1 MKKLKLFFFA
11 LLTATTA
18 WADVEI
24 NETNFP
30 DANFRN
36 WVLSQTYGGDG
47 MLTDEEI
54 ADVTSINVWYK
65 RIQSLKGIEYF
76 TALTELSCG
85 ENQLTELDVSK
96 NTALTTLGCGS
107 NKMTAIDVSGCPAL
121 TTLYCY
127 GNQLTELDVSG
138 CTALTTLDCYGNQ
151 LTTLDVSGCPALTT
165 LKCYHNHLTELDV
178 SKNTELASLN
188 CSGNKLTELNV
199 SNCPQLSYIE
209 CFSNQIKDAAMEKL
223 VESLPSKSN
232 TRMYV
237 INFTYN
243 LCEGNVMTV
252 AQVAAAK
259 AKGWKPSIYSSG
271 KWIEYAGI
279 DLNAVKVK
287 ISETNF
293 PDENF
298 REWVFNQ
305 EYGAD
310 GFLTDEEIVG
320 VTSMDMS
327 RRNIQ
332 SLKGIEFFT
341 ALTLLDCSQNQIKD
355 TAMDVLVESLPTVDN
370 GEIHVVK
377 ESKEEGNMMTVTQVT
392 AVKAKGWTP
401 MYNDGKW
408 VEYIG
413 FNPEKDIAINEDN
426 FPDWNFRFWLI
437 SRNYGK
443 DGILTDEEIAEVTSI
458 DVNHRSINSLKGIEY
473 FTALTSLDCSSNQ
486 IVELDVSKNLAL
498 VELYCYTNQLTSL
511 DVSQNTSLEVLKC
524 NKNQIALLDL
534 SKNSVLKELYCGTN
548 QLTALDVSKN
558 TALTKLSCGGNQLT
572 ELDISRNTTL
582 TSLYCN
588 DNQLTE
594 LDASECNS
602 LNGLNCRNNPLIVLN
617 VSGCTAL
624 PQLDFCNGVLTTLD
638 VSGCSSITSLY
649 CSNNKLTS
657 LNVSGCTGLSLIVC
671 WNNQLQGEGM
681 EQLVESLPTIEKGE
695 LAVVYGEEEQN
706 MMTIMQVA
714 AAKAKGWTPTANI
727 GGQWQDYAGSAPSV
741 VINEE
746 TFPDEAFRQWVL
758 SKSYGQ
764 DGVLTSEEIAS
775 VKTINISETSARNMK
790 GIEYFAALEWLI
802 SSENAAL
809 EELDASKNTRLMVLI
824 CRAGQLKT
832 LNVKGCTALERLVC
846 NDNQLTSLDVSGC
859 TKLWMLSC
867 SNNQLTELNVEGC
880 TQLAQNALYCYGNQL
895 KGEDMDRFIETL
907 PTVERGMLVCIY
919 DDETNVITTTQV
931 AAAKAKGWGTYR
943 YLGLNPNTHNEEIE
957 PYEGSPDGISSPLAE
972 AREEAIYNLAG
983 QKIVNGQLSNGQM
996 PSGINIIRYADGT
1009 SKKVLVK

>member
-1 MKKLKLFFFA
+1 MKKLLLLSIYALF
-11 LLTATTA
+11 TATTA

-36 WVLSQTYGGDG
+36 WVLSQDYGKDG
-47 MLTDEEI
+47 VLTDAEI
-54 ADVTSINVWYK
+54 VEVVYINV
-65 RIQSLKGIEYF
+65 
-76 TALTELSCG
+76 
-85 ENQLTELDVSK
+85 EN
-96 NTALTTLGCGS
+96 
-107 NKMTAIDVSGCPAL
+107 
-121 TTLYCY
+121 
-127 GNQLTELDVSG
+127 
-138 CTALTTLDCYGNQ
+138 
-151 LTTLDVSGCPALTT
+151 
-165 LKCYHNHLTELDV
+165 
-178 SKNTELASLN
+178 
-188 CSGNKLTELNV
+188 
-199 SNCPQLSYIE
+199 
-209 CFSNQIKDAAMEKL
+209 
-223 VESLPSKSN
+223 KS
-232 TRMYV
+232 
-237 INFTYN
+237 
-243 LCEGNVMTV
+243 
-252 AQVAAAK
+252 
-259 AKGWKPSIYSSG
+259 
-271 KWIEYAGI
+271 
-279 DLNAVKVK
+279 
-287 ISETNF
+287 
-293 PDENF
+293 
-298 REWVFNQ
+298 
-305 EYGAD
+305 
-310 GFLTDEEIVG
+310 
-320 VTSMDMS
+320 
-327 RRNIQ
+327 IQ

-341 ALTLLDCSQNQIKD
+341 EMKTLHCGQNQVKELNVTGCKALEEVSCWGNQMQVLDVTGCTALKKIDCSENQI
-355 TAMDVLVESLPTVDN
+355 AGAGMDRLVESLPTMGNAELDAIYST
-370 GEIHVVK
+370 G
-377 ESKEEGNMMTVTQVT
+377 EGNVMTVDQVNV
-392 AVKAKGWTP
+392 AKAKGWQP
-401 MYNDGKW
+401 MYFTAMYRWESYEGSEPATGIIINEETFPDEAFRKW
-408 VEYIG
+408 VL
-413 FNPEKDIAINEDN
+413 KQ
-426 FPDWNFRFWLI
+426 
-437 SRNYGK
+437 SYGK
-443 DGILTDEEIAEVTSI
+443 DGVLTDVEIAEVTSI
-458 DVNHRSINSLKGIEY
+458 SVKNNKNIRSLEGIEY
-473 FTALTSLDCSSNQ
+473 FSALTSLDCSSGQ
-486 IVELDVSKNLAL
+486 VTELDVSKNLAL
-498 VELYCYTNQLTSL
+498 VELYCNTNQLTTL
-511 DVSQNTSLEVLKC
+511 DVSQNTALTSL
-524 NKNQIALLDL
+524 
-534 SKNSVLKELYCGTN
+534 SCGSN
-548 QLTALDVSKN
+548 QLTTLDVSQN
-558 TALTKLSCGGNQLT
+558 TALTSLSCGSNQLT
-572 ELDISRNTTL
+572 ELDISRNTAL

-588 DNQLTE
+588 GNQLTE
-594 LDASECNS
+594 LDVKGFATLTLLRCNNNQLTTLDVSGCIS
-602 LNGLNCRNNPLIVLN
+602 LVELSCRNNPLTVLN

-624 PQLDFCNGVLTTLD
+624 PELNLYNGVLTTLD
-638 VSGCSSITSLY
+638 ASGCSSITRLY
-649 CSNNKLTS
+649 CYNNKLTS
-657 LNVSGCTGLSLIVC
+657 LNVSGCTGLTLLVC

-727 GGQWQDYAGSAPSV
+727 GGQWQDYAGSGSV

-775 VKTINISETSARNMK
+775 VKTIIISETSARNMK

-809 EELDASKNTRLMVLI
+809 EELDASKNTRLMDLI

-983 QKIVNGQLSNGQM
+983 QKIVNGQSSNGKL
-996 PSGINIIRYADGT
+996 PRGINILRMSDDT
-1009 SKKVLVK
+1009 TRKVLVK